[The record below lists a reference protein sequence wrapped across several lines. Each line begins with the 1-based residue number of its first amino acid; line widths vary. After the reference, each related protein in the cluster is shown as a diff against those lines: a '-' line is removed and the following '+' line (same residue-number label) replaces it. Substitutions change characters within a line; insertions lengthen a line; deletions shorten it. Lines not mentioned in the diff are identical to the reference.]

1 MSYIFYFDPCI
12 LYSSD
17 FVPWCFCGDTEK
29 LNGMKKIGLIAG
41 NGTFPVEFAKAAKL
55 KDLEVI
61 AVAHE
66 GETVPELAQWVDA
79 IFWIKVGQL
88 GKMIDIFK
96 KQGVRDVL
104 MAGGI
109 KKTRMFSGGLP
120 DLRGAAFLARMIY
133 NKDDSLLRGVAA
145 ELESEG
151 ITVRESTLYLE
162 SILAPAGV
170 LTRRK
175 PSKDEWKDLEFGWQM
190 AKEIGK
196 LDIGQTVLVKD
207 RAVLAVEAIEG
218 TDEAIRRGGRL
229 CGKGAVVV
237 KVCKPNQDLRF
248 DLPAAGLETIKTMKE
263 VKASCLAVE
272 AGKTIILDREAV
284 VKEADKAGITIV
296 GVDEKLYHGS
306 VDR

>member
-1 MSYIFYFDPCI
+1 M
-12 LYSSD
+12 
-17 FVPWCFCGDTEK
+17 
-29 LNGMKKIGLIAG
+29 NKIGLIAG
-41 NGTFPVEFAKAAKL
+41 NGTFPMEFAKAAKL
-55 KDLEVI
+55 KNLEVV

-66 GETVPELAQWVDA
+66 GETSPELAQLVDA

-109 KKTRMFSGGLP
+109 KKTRMFGGIP
-120 DLRGAAFLARMIY
+120 DLRGAAFLARMLY

-196 LDIGQTVLVKD
+196 LDIGQTVVVKD

-229 CGKGAVVV
+229 CGKGAVVI

-248 DLPAAGLETIKTMKE
+248 DLPAVGIETIKTMKE
-263 VKASCLAVE
+263 VKASCLSIE

-284 VKEADKAGITIV
+284 LKEADKAGIAIV
-296 GVDEKLYHGS
+296 GVEERTFSSEGK
-306 VDR
+306 